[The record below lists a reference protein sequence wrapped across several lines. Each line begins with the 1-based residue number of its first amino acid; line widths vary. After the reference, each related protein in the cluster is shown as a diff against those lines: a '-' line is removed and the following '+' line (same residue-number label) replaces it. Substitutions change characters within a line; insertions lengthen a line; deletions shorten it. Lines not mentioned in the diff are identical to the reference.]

1 MTFSSGPLPPITP
14 KANPGRPTTGELLE
28 GILAECKEWH
38 ETTPA
43 QASKHTIRILMM
55 TLEVLIFNEVR
66 TRHPPRHHE

>member
-1 MTFSSGPLPPITP
+1 LPEV
-14 KANPGRPTTGELLE
+14 APGVGDNSAAPSTERPTTEELLE

-43 QASKHTIRILMM
+43 QASKHTVRILMK

-66 TRHPPRHHE
+66 TQHPPKHHE